1 MFKYTD
7 TEITFSEFPD
17 EISLCI
23 NISGCPI
30 HCPDCH
36 SKELWENVGKLLMST
51 TIIDLI
57 EKNKGIT
64 CVGFMGG
71 AQDIYH
77 LLNLVMCTKHKF
89 PDIKIGWYTGQS
101 EIPEL
106 ILKNLEYFDYIKIG
120 PYIKEKGGLDNPNTN
135 QKFYEVIR
143 ASNKQ
148 GHIISELIDTTYKFR
163 KNV

>member
-30 HCPDCH
+30 HCDYCH
-36 SKELWENVGKLLMST
+36 SKELWQNIGNMLMST

-57 EKNKGIT
+57 NNNPGIS

-71 AQDIYH
+71 AQDVYH
-77 LLNLVMCTKHKF
+77 LLNLAICVRNKF

-101 EIPEL
+101 EIPE
-106 ILKNLEYFDYIKIG
+106 IISENLEYFDYIKIG
-120 PYIKEKGGLDNPNTN
+120 PYIKDKGGLDNPNTN
-135 QKFYEVIR
+135 QIMYKVNHLPDGESTLENI
-143 ASNKQ
+143 
-148 GHIISELIDTTYKFR
+148 TYKFW
-163 KNV
+163 KNGKQ